1 MQPDQILLVQQSFSA
16 VLPIADTAAVLFYN
30 RLFEL
35 DPSLRPLFKEDMQD
49 QRRKLMTTLTIV
61 VRGLTRLDVLLPSVQ
76 MLGQRHVAYGVTDEH
91 YATVGAALI
100 WTLQQGLG
108 ETFTP
113 DVEAAWV
120 AAYTLLAD
128 AMQAAAYN
136 LTPAMA

>member
-1 MQPDQILLVQQSFSA
+1 MQPDQILLVQESFAA
-16 VLPIADTAAVLFYN
+16 VLPIADIAAVLFYN

-49 QRRKLMTTLTIV
+49 QRRKLMTTLTVV
-61 VRGLTRLDVLLPSVQ
+61 VRGLTRLDVLLPSIQ
-76 MLGQRHVAYGVTDEH
+76 KLGQRHVAYGVTDEH

-120 AAYTLLAD
+120 AAYTLLSEV
-128 AMQAAAYN
+128 MQAAIHN
-136 LTPAMA
+136 LEPAIA

>member
-1 MQPDQILLVQQSFSA
+1 MQPDQILLVQQSFAA
-16 VLPIADTAAVLFYN
+16 VLPIADTAAMLFYN

-35 DPSLRPLFKEDMQD
+35 DPSLRPLFKQDMQD

-76 MLGQRHVAYGVTDEH
+76 MLGQRHVAYGVTEEH

-113 DVEAAWV
+113 DVEAAWI
-120 AAYTLLAD
+120 AAYTLLSE

-136 LTPAMA
+136 LEPAIA

>member
-1 MQPDQILLVQQSFSA
+1 
-16 VLPIADTAAVLFYN
+16 
-30 RLFEL
+30 
-35 DPSLRPLFKEDMQD
+35 MQD